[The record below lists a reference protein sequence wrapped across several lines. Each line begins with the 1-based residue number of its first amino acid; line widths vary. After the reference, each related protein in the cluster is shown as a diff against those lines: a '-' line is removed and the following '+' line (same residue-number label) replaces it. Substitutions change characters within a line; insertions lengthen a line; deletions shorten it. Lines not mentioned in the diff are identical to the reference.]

1 MTDQLT
7 ETTHEEPLTVERV
20 FAAPRALVWRAWT
33 EPARMQRW
41 YGPQGMTQH
50 VCEIDFRIGG
60 RYLYG
65 LRSAEGWEYY
75 TTGTYEDIVP
85 LERFTASESLSDAA
99 GNPVAPPH
107 YGMPDGTPATMTI
120 IVTFEDAPDG
130 GTKLTLRHLGWPD
143 ASMAAGA
150 GGGWNQA
157 FDKLQAVLAEAG

>member
-1 MTDQLT
+1 MTGPQPGAT
-7 ETTHEEPLTVERV
+7 EEALVIERM
-20 FAAPRALVWRAWT
+20 FAAPRDLVWRAWT
-33 EPARMQRW
+33 EPRRMQRW

-50 VCEIDFRIGG
+50 VCEIDFRVGG

-75 TTGTYEDIVP
+75 TAGTYEQIVP
-85 LERFTASESLSDAA
+85 LERFVVTESLSDAA
-99 GNPVAPPH
+99 GNLVAPAH

-130 GTKLTLRHLGWPD
+130 GTKLTLRHLGWPE
-143 ASMAAGA
+143 AGMAEHA

-157 FDKLQAVLAEAG
+157 FDKLEVVLAEAA